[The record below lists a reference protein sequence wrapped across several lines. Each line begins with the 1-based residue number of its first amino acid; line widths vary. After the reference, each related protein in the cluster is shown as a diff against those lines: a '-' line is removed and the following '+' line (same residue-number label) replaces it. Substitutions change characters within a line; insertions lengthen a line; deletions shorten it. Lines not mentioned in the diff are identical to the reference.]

1 MKQVHM
7 THSITR
13 RAFVATAS
21 FVTLPSLAQTARVS
35 RAAFLAQIA
44 RPEPMEPHIFGTL
57 AKSLR
62 QLGHVEGRNMAI
74 EWRFA
79 NGDVDSLPR
88 LASDIVAR
96 TPDIVIA
103 AGTLSAVAMRKAT
116 TTIPVI
122 FGNVSDPVGF
132 GLVQSFHR
140 SGTNMTGV
148 TSQLTV
154 LMPKLVE
161 VMLEAMPKAS
171 RLALLMNPQQVSHA
185 GFVASLSPM
194 AERRQVR
201 LMPYKA
207 ANPQEIEQAFS
218 AMAKDSVDAAVVPRD
233 GLFIQQSRQIGE
245 LAMRHRLA
253 VGGFDEELA
262 RNGALLTFG
271 SDQHIMFRKVAEY
284 ADRVLR
290 GAKPQDLPVEQASDY
305 VLVVNRSV
313 ESVLRVQLPQSLLV
327 RADKLI

>member
-1 MKQVHM
+1 M
-7 THSITR
+7 TRIITR
-13 RAFVATAS
+13 RGFVAAAP
-21 FVTLPSLAQTARVS
+21 FLLAPAFAQTTRVW

-44 RPEPMEPHIFGTL
+44 RPEPFEPHIFGTL
-57 AKSLR
+57 ARSLR
-62 QLGHVEGRNMAI
+62 QLGYLEGRNIAM

-79 NGDVDSLPR
+79 NGDVESLPR
-88 LASDIVAR
+88 LAADIVAR
-96 TPDIVIA
+96 NPDIVIA
-103 AGTLSAVAMRKAT
+103 AGTLSAVAMRGAT
-116 TTIPVI
+116 GTIPTI

-140 SGTNMTGV
+140 SGTNMVGV

-161 VMLEAMPKAS
+161 VMLEAMPKAA
-171 RLALLMNPQQVSHA
+171 RLGLLMNPQQLSHA
-185 GFVASLSPM
+185 GFVASLTPM

-207 ANPQEIEQAFS
+207 ANPQEIETAFA
-218 AMAKDSVDAAVVPRD
+218 AMAKDGINAAVVPRD

-245 LAMRHRLA
+245 LALRHRLA
-253 VGGFDEELA
+253 LGGFDEELA
-262 RNGALLTFG
+262 RHGALLTFG

-284 ADRVLR
+284 ADRLLR

-305 VLVVNRSV
+305 VLVLNRKV
-313 ESVLRVQLPQSLLV
+313 EAELRLQLPESLLV
-327 RADKLI
+327 RADRVI

>member
-1 MKQVHM
+1 M

-13 RAFVATAS
+13 RGFVATAP
-21 FVTLPSLAQTARVS
+21 FLLAPALAQTARVW

-44 RPEPMEPHIFGTL
+44 RPEPFEPHIFGTL
-57 AKSLR
+57 ARSLR
-62 QLGHVEGRNMAI
+62 QLGYVEGRNI
-74 EWRFA
+74 VLEWNFA

-88 LASDIVAR
+88 RAGDIAAR
-96 TPDIVIA
+96 NPDIVIA
-103 AGTLSAVAMRKAT
+103 AGTLAAVAMRKAT
-116 TTIPVI
+116 ATIPTI

-161 VMLEAMPKAS
+161 VMLEAMPKAA

-185 GFVASLSPM
+185 GFITSLTPM

-207 ANPQEIEQAFS
+207 ANPQEIEQAF
-218 AMAKDSVDAAVVPRD
+218 ATMAKDGVDAAVVPRD

-245 LAMRHRLA
+245 LAVRHRLA

-262 RNGALLTFG
+262 RHGALLTFG

-313 ESVLRVQLPQSLLV
+313 ESALRVQLPQSLLV
-327 RADKLI
+327 RADKVI

>member
-1 MKQVHM
+1 M